1 RRIQYKAQHPTKNEA
16 LTRQDNSTPSPHHNL
31 AASIGKNTLFGMVSN
46 VAQVGTRLVT
56 VPIVIHHLGL
66 GGYGI
71 WNIIMMTATY
81 MRFGSVGVKTA
92 FQKYVAEATG
102 NGDYEKASK
111 LLST

>member
-1 RRIQYKAQHPTKNEA
+1 MSNPINNT
-16 LTRQDNSTPSPHHNL
+16 SVPHRGL
-31 AASIGKNTLFGMVSN
+31 AASIGRNTLFGVLSN
-46 VAQVGTRLVT
+46 FAQVGTRLVT

-71 WNIIMMTATY
+71 WNIIMTTATY

-102 NGDYEKASK
+102 DGNYERANQLLNTGFAVML
-111 LLST
+111 LLSIA